1 MVWIVIKCLRTL
13 KYAFMKCNGNIFNAQ
28 LLKVNTLVD
37 GIYAAKEAYFE
48 DKRIEKCHIRDGQNV
63 YWTYML

>member
-1 MVWIVIKCLRTL
+1 
-13 KYAFMKCNGNIFNAQ
+13 MKCNGNIFNAQ